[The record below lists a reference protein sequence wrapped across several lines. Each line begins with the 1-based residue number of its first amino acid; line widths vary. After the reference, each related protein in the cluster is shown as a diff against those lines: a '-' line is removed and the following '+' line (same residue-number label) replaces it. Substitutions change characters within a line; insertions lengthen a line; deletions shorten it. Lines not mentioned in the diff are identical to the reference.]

1 MSFFDKVKG
10 AINSGR
16 DELTARLVVSKTKNL
31 CTAPL
36 LYVPV
41 LPYRVTA

>member
-16 DELTARLVVSKTKNL
+16 DELTRRWPFQNKNS
-31 CTAPL
+31 CRAPL

>member
-16 DELTARLVVSKTKNL
+16 DELTRQVG
-31 CTAPL
+31 
-36 LYVPV
+36 
-41 LPYRVTA
+41 R

>member
-16 DELTARLVVSKTKNL
+16 DELTRPGWPFQKQKIHAGHR
-31 CTAPL
+31 CCMC
-36 LYVPV
+36 
-41 LPYRVTA
+41 PYCRIE